1 MADVITARLGAND
14 TIPGYYAAFVLDP
27 QGNNIEAVKHGK
39 VERSAGSV
47 AISFTQ

>member
-1 MADVITARLGAND
+1 
-14 TIPGYYAAFVLDP
+14 
-27 QGNNIEAVKHGK
+27 QGNNIEAVYHGK